1 MSDAPEVKPG
11 EWIKVGSVDCVV
23 ADIAGIDPQAADLH
37 IICNEERPA
46 VYGVNWNGE
55 AWEFA
60 HPMRGSYAEHTP
72 GAEPFAD
79 ILMKGPPVRGPR
91 EV

>member
-1 MSDAPEVKPG
+1 MSHAPHVHPG

-23 ADIAGIDPQAADLH
+23 AELPGVDPSAADLQ
-37 IICNEERPA
+37 IICNQERPS

-60 HPMRGSYAEHTP
+60 HPMRGNYAEHTP
-72 GAEPFAD
+72 GAEPFVD
-79 ILMKGPPVRGPR
+79 ILNKGPPRRGAR
-91 EV
+91 DV